1 MKYRNFGKT
10 GVKVS
15 ALGMGCMRLP
25 VIDGDMS
32 KINEPEAIKMIRQ
45 AIDGGVNYINT
56 AWGYHGGNSEPLV
69 AKALADGYREKV
81 QLATKLP
88 CYLVK
93 EPSDLDKYLNAQ
105 LEKLKTDQIDFYLM
119 HALNRKTWETMKENG
134 LFDFLQKIKADGR
147 VRYVGFSFHDS
158 FDVFENIVTAYDWDF
173 CQIQYNILDE
183 DYQAG
188 LKGLKIAAKRDMGIV
203 IMEPLRGGGLTN
215 NIPENIQNAW
225 DELKPLRTPADWAL
239 SWLWD
244 QKEVGVILSG
254 MTEPWHVTENV
265 AIASSSEVGILTEVE
280 KEHLFKV
287 RDMYH
292 DRIIVNCTACAYCM
306 PCPHGVNIPSCFQ
319 FLNQGSMMNDM
330 NEGKRLYHI
339 LVKKEQQ
346 ASNCIACGEC
356 LEKCPQ
362 HIPIPQTMKMVV
374 EKFGS

>member
-25 VIDGDMS
+25 VIDGDMNN
-32 KINEPEAIKMIRQ
+32 INEPEAIALIRQ
-45 AIDGGVNYINT
+45 AIDGGVNYIDT
-56 AWGYHGGNSEPLV
+56 AWGYHGGNSESVL
-69 AKALADGYREKV
+69 AKALEDGYREKV

-93 EPSDLDKYLNAQ
+93 EPGDLDKYLNAQ
-105 LEKLKTDQIDFYLM
+105 LEKLNTDHIDFYLM

-134 LFDFLQKIKADGR
+134 LFNFLPKIKADGR

-158 FDVFENIVTAYDWDF
+158 CEIFEEIATAYDWDF
-173 CQIQYNILDE
+173 CQIQCNILDE

-188 LKGLKIAAKRDMGIV
+188 LKGLKLAAQRGMGIIV
-203 IMEPLRGGGLTN
+203 MEPLRGVGLTN

-225 DELKPLRTPADWAL
+225 EKLKPIRKPADWAL

-244 QKEVGVILSG
+244 QKEVGIILSG
-254 MTEPWHVTENV
+254 MSEPWHVTENIE
-265 AIASSSEVGILTEVE
+265 IASRSGIGLLKERE
-280 KEHLFKV
+280 KVHLQKV

-292 DRIIVNCTACAYCM
+292 ERIIVNCTACAYCM

-319 FLNQGSMMNDM
+319 FLNHGSMMNDLD
-330 NEGKRLYHI
+330 EGKRLYNI
-339 LVKKEQQ
+339 LVKEEQR
-346 ASNCIACGEC
+346 ASKCIACGEC

-362 HIPIPQTMKMVV
+362 HILIPDTMQMVV